1 MSLGALDSNEQGDFI
16 SHVLHSS
23 EMPDP
28 VSLRIA
34 ILGLFSVTIPSPELV
49 VDSLSIYESV
59 RGSVI
64 RSQEEIDLLT
74 S

>member
-1 MSLGALDSNEQGDFI
+1 
-16 SHVLHSS
+16 
-23 EMPDP
+23 MPDP

-34 ILGLFSVTIPSPELV
+34 ILDLFSVTIPSPELV

-64 RSQEEIDLLT
+64 RLQEEIDLLT